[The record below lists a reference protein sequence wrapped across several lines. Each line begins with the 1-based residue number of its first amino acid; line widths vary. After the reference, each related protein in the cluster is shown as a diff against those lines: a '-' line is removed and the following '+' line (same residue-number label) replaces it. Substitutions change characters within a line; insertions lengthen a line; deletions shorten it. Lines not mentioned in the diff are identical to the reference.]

1 MTDRELLEL
10 AARAAGRVSYQ
21 WCAGYAECLSCGHEW
36 IAVWPLNGDDLKC
49 PECESIDTIREHDPS
64 YVRNDDTANP

>member
-1 MTDRELLEL
+1 MND
-10 AARAAGRVSYQ
+10 Q

-36 IAVWPLNGDDLKC
+36 VAVWALNADDLVC
-49 PECESIDTIREHDPS
+49 PECGATDTVREHDPS

>member
-1 MTDRELLEL
+1 MSD
-10 AARAAGRVSYQ
+10 Q

-49 PECESIDTIREHDPS
+49 PECESTDTIREHDPS
-64 YVRNDDTANP
+64 YVRNDDATDS